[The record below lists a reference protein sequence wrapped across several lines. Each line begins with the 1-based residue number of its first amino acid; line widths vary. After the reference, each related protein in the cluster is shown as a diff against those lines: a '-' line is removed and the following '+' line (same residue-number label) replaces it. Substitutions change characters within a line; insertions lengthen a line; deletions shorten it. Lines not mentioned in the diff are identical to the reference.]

1 MKAGVPSFDRMN
13 NSEQT
18 PYNRRSLKLYCKKD
32 HGNPIQYPKPDSKKN
47 TIKSESNSDSKS
59 RMNGNGKHNSR
70 TKKQQFWKYDG
81 GGHIDQ
87 HDMSEFYPECEF
99 IYQSTW
105 YPTTCWIDDWE
116 NPYEY
121 MIDDYYQRE
130 RYQRTPCLDAG
141 WVDCK
146 CSLCGGCICSKYDH
160 MCVKLSICRCRNR
173 PSITILN
180 FKNGA
185 QYNCDP
191 YSSSDDDNNE
201 NNYGTND
208 YNSRPSQKYSYG
220 DDEILNSCWG
230 CYSKTCL
237 DCNPPPINSDDEC
250 GDPRCR
256 ECYGDGYRWGY

>member
-1 MKAGVPSFDRMN
+1 MCIRDSSTAIQGAAYGQGKWII
-13 NSEQT
+13 T
-18 PYNRRSLKLYCKKD
+18 
-32 HGNPIQYPKPDSKKN
+32 GNPTFIGNPFANTSDVVSGIWSSYPIQT
-47 TIKSESNSDSKS
+47 TISE
-59 RMNGNGKHNSR
+59 G
-70 TKKQQFWKYDG
+70 
-81 GGHIDQ
+81 
-87 HDMSEFYPECEF
+87 
-99 IYQSTW
+99 
-105 YPTTCWIDDWE
+105 
-116 NPYEY
+116 EY
-121 MIDDYYQRE
+121 IVYHSSLDRWVTVSYTHLDVYKRQ
-130 RYQRTPCLDAG
+130 CLDAG

-146 CSLCGGCICSKYDH
+146 CSICGGCICSKYDH

-173 PSITILN
+173 PPITILN

-230 CYSKTCL
+230 CYRKTCL

-250 GDPRCR
+250 GDPCCR